1 MRSHRD
7 RYPSS
12 TGKMGF
18 MRVVRWLFLLALLAA
33 LGFGTVYW
41 YAGTLDGPVITIS
54 RPTVIG
60 QSATLDATID
70 APGADLTTLTVQ
82 LEQKGRTFPILDLSS
97 AAAGAIVKQGDRV
110 IVSQPVGKNALPD
123 LQSGVA
129 TLHVTASRPVLRKL
143 RHVSSSASRE
153 VQVRLDPPRVGVVST
168 HHYVNLGGS
177 EFIVYRVA
185 PPDVESGVRVGGL
198 TYPGFP
204 GTAAGLTDPSLK
216 VALFALLY
224 DQKPETPME
233 VFARDVAGNEARAQF
248 EYRVFPKRFRSS
260 TIPLDEKFLARVGP
274 RILQGAPQLKSS
286 PNELLPAFLAINNDL
301 RRMNNETI
309 ASLARKTAPTI
320 LWEGAFQPY
329 GGAQVESSF
338 ADFRTYVYE
347 GKQID
352 KQVHLGFDLAKTANA
367 PVTAANRG
375 SVVFASELGIYGNCV
390 IVDHGLGV
398 QSLYAHL
405 SSIAVKDGE
414 RVSKGQI
421 LGNSGQTGLA
431 GGDHLH
437 FSMLLNGQFVNA
449 TEWWDQHWLDDRVTR
464 KLHDAGL
471 PFATAPRQP

>member
-18 MRVVRWLFLLALLAA
+18 MRVVRWFFVLILVAA
-33 LGFGTVYW
+33 IGFGAVYW
-41 YAGTLDGPVITIS
+41 YAGTLDGPVIAINQ
-54 RPTVIG
+54 PTLVG
-60 QSATLDATID
+60 QHATLDATID
-70 APGADLTTLTVQ
+70 APGADLSALSVR
-82 LEQKGRTFPILDLSS
+82 LEQKGRSFSILDLSS
-97 AAAGAIVKQGDRV
+97 APAGAVLRQGDRV
-110 IVSQPVGKNALPD
+110 TIRQPVGKNTLPD
-123 LQSGVA
+123 LQNGAA
-129 TLHVTASRPVLRKL
+129 TIHVMASRPVMRQLRQ
-143 RHVSSSASRE
+143 VSASASRE
-153 VQVRLDPPRVGVVST
+153 VQVRLDPPRVGVIST

-177 EFIVYRVA
+177 EFIVYRVT
-185 PPDVESGVRVGGL
+185 PPDVESGVRVGGVS
-198 TYPGFP
+198 YPGFP

-224 DQKPETPME
+224 DQKLETPME
-233 VFARDVAGNEARAQF
+233 VFARDAAGNEARAQF

-260 TIPLDEKFLARVGP
+260 TIPLDERFLARVVP
-274 RILQGAPQLKSS
+274 PILQGAPQLKNP

-301 RRMNNETI
+301 RRTNNETI

-320 LWEGAFQPY
+320 LWDRAFQPY

-338 ADFRTYVYE
+338 ADFRTYVYA
-347 GKQID
+347 GKQVD

-405 SSIAVKDGE
+405 SSIAVRDGE
-414 RVSKGQI
+414 RVSKGQV

-449 TEWWDQHWLDDRVTR
+449 TEWWDQHWIDDRITR

-471 PFATAPRQP
+471 PFATAPK